1 MQLQGSGESVMDGTT
16 YSTLE
21 VRVRAVRAV
30 LSGLSVVAVA
40 HAYQTDRTTVHRWLK
55 RFHESETEDS
65 LQRRPTSG
73 RPRKL
78 SSLDE
83 HDLKNIVLS
92 PATQFGFETDLW
104 TVRRLCTVLWEQFN
118 ESISEDTVWRRLR
131 EAGLTWQV
139 PERQYFQ
146 ADLAQRAEWMD
157 EILPE
162 IRRAVANLGAILYC
176 QDEASVALTPFLGR
190 TWAERAHPRKVL
202 VTGSRASVAAMSALS
217 PRGRLVFQLHQKRI
231 ASPEVIAFL
240 GQLLKQHPRRH
251 VVVVMDQAPPHTSK
265 KTMAYITSQR
275 RLYVF
280 YLPKYSPDW
289 NPDEKVWNHLKN
301 HELKAHRAKNKQEL
315 YDLTQRKLESMS
327 QNKDLLQGLYFRC
340 CVAELLR

>member
-1 MQLQGSGESVMDGTT
+1 
-16 YSTLE
+16 
-21 VRVRAVRAV
+21 
-30 LSGLSVVAVA
+30 
-40 HAYQTDRTTVHRWLK
+40 
-55 RFHESETEDS
+55 
-65 LQRRPTSG
+65 
-73 RPRKL
+73 
-78 SSLDE
+78 
-83 HDLKNIVLS
+83 
-92 PATQFGFETDLW
+92 
-104 TVRRLCTVLWEQFN
+104 
-118 ESISEDTVWRRLR
+118 
-131 EAGLTWQV
+131 
-139 PERQYFQ
+139 
-146 ADLAQRAEWMD
+146 
-157 EILPE
+157 
-162 IRRAVANLGAILYC
+162 
-176 QDEASVALTPFLGR
+176 
-190 TWAERAHPRKVL
+190 
-202 VTGSRASVAAMSALS
+202 MSALS

-240 GQLLKQHPRRH
+240 GQLLKHHPRRH